1 MRYKEMIE
9 QAKAK
14 GLASEKTMWESIED
28 IDEMLC
34 AMKAEHPDKYWRF
47 MRKQHG
53 VMYANHY
60 DETWARHDVSH
71 MKPLGEH
78 WSVAQTNEVT
88 KGMVKTNGANEW
100 DIYVALNAFA
110 NDLHNV
116 LNEELIVQAA
126 IAFFFVDEDFEGG
139 GKIWRYMCMVHK

>member
-34 AMKAEHPDKYWRF
+34 AMKAEHPDKYWKF

-60 DETWARHDVSH
+60 DEHWARHDVSH
-71 MKPLGEH
+71 MKPLGEY
-78 WSVAQTNEVT
+78 WSVAQTNEAT

-116 LNEELIVQAA
+116 LNEELIVQSA
-126 IAFFFVDEDFEGG
+126 IAFYFADEDFEGN
-139 GKIWRYMCMVHK
+139 GKIWRYMCMTHK

>member
-34 AMKAEHPDKYWRF
+34 ALKAEHPEKYWKF

-60 DETWARHDVSH
+60 DEHWA
-71 MKPLGEH
+71 
-78 WSVAQTNEVT
+78 VAQTNEAT
-88 KGMVKTNGANEW
+88 KGKVNTNGANEW

-126 IAFFFVDEDFEGG
+126 IAFYFADEDFEGH
-139 GKIWRYMCMVHK
+139 GKIWRYMCMTHK

>member
-9 QAKAK
+9 EAKAK

-34 AMKAEHPDKYWRF
+34 AMKAEHPDKYWKF

-60 DETWARHDVSH
+60 DEHWARHDVSH

-78 WSVAQTNEVT
+78 WSVAQTIEAT
-88 KGMVKTNGANEW
+88 KGMVKTNEANEW

-126 IAFFFVDEDFEGG
+126 IAFFFADEDFEGN